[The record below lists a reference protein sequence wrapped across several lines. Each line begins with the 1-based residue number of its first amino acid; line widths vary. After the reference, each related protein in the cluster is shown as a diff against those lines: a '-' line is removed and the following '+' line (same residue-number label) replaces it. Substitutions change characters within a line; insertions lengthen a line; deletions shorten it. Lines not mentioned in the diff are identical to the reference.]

1 MTFAYLASFDV
12 TGLGTIQLATAGRT
26 AITITVG
33 NLIAVNHA
41 GTAGMLKAFNHYPRS
56 LGDAIGEDRSANR
69 GLSQVS
75 ANISFAGAL
84 QAALRTAA
92 STATWPSSSSI
103 TVTFSTATLR
113 YSIGYTGQPL
123 TAITM
128 AANVRRL
135 LGYSVNFTGSSNLVT
150 GNRTPLYV
158 IEPVLRAVSTGDEGY
173 NFEPKKITLQSRND
187 FGQVYGVARRCVPL
201 LRSWIQ
207 EFEPREKVVRFGA
220 ALAHPFTHQELVES
234 CRTSRPFVV
243 LDGWGE
249 GRDEVFYLTPDGAAW
264 SKGRAKRAGG
274 PRDDAQYHVEYEAL
288 VAGAFP

>member
-12 TGLGTIQLATAGRT
+12 TGLGLIQLSTAGRT
-26 AITITVG
+26 TISVTVG

-41 GTAGMLKAFNHYPRS
+41 GTAGLLKVFNHYPRS
-56 LGDAIGEDRSANR
+56 LGDAIGEDRSASR

-92 STATWPSSSSI
+92 STATWPSSSTL
-103 TVTFSTATLR
+103 TVTFSTTTLR
-113 YSIGYTGQPL
+113 YSIGYTAQPL

-128 AANVRRL
+128 AQNVRRL
-135 LGYSVNFTGSSNLVT
+135 LGYSVNFAGSSNLVT

-158 IEPVLRAVSTGDEGY
+158 IEPILRAVSTGDEGY
-173 NFEPKKITLQSRND
+173 NYEPKKIVLQSRND
-187 FGQVYGVARRCVPL
+187 FGQLFGVNRRCAPL
-201 LRSWIQ
+201 YRTWLQ
-207 EFEPREKVVRFGA
+207 EFESREKVVRFGA
-220 ALAHPFTHQELVES
+220 ALAHPFTHQALVET
-234 CRTSRPFVV
+234 CRTSHPFVV
-243 LDGWGE
+243 QNGWSD
-249 GRDEVFYLTPDGAAW
+249 GRDEVFFLTPDGACW
-264 SKGRAKRAGG
+264 SRGRAKRAGG